1 MNQVKNEVKNCNL
14 KCGNAA
20 RNVST
25 TFNRN
30 QTIIEVKGED
40 FRKNTSKEED
50 FRKNTSKKD
59 FRKNASKRE

>member
-20 RNVST
+20 CNVST
-25 TFNRN
+25 TLNRN

-40 FRKNTSKEED
+40 FRKNTSEEED
-50 FRKNTSKKD
+50 FRKNTSKKV
-59 FRKNASKRE
+59 FRQNASKRE